1 MTDKIMVFSTCGSTE
16 EAETIARRLV
26 ESRLAACVNVVAGV
40 RSIYRWRGAI
50 EDAPESLL
58 IIKSSR
64 DLFGR
69 LRAELEKAHSYEVP
83 EVVAL
88 TIVDGSPGYL
98 RWLENELSAKS

>member
-1 MTDKIMVFSTCGSTE
+1 MTDKIIVLSTCGTAE
-16 EAETIARRLV
+16 EAERIARRLV
-26 ESRLAACVNVVAGV
+26 EKRLAACVNVVAGV
-40 RSIYRWRGAI
+40 RSVYRWRGAI

-64 DLFGR
+64 DLFDR
-69 LRAELEKAHSYEVP
+69 LRAELEMAHSYEVP

-98 RWLENELSAKS
+98 RWLEHELSSEA